1 MSFNYISVQ
10 ILLSA
15 RISAHCA
22 VSQLLNYQFHIAA
35 KRSKLPLEYELKENR
50 DTKKELNSLRGET
63 KCVVEQHQ
71 DAATTCKSTERNM
84 FTRLANLREHSD
96 AAGGSWIWF
105 ETVTVSRI
113 PNGFRMS
120 VALWI
125 TIASQSQWTY
135 YSQQITFLKGI
146 VSFQI

>member
-71 DAATTCKSTERNM
+71 DAATTCIK
-84 FTRLANLREHSD
+84 
-96 AAGGSWIWF
+96 
-105 ETVTVSRI
+105 
-113 PNGFRMS
+113 
-120 VALWI
+120 
-125 TIASQSQWTY
+125 
-135 YSQQITFLKGI
+135 
-146 VSFQI
+146 